1 MTQQSRT
8 DQTPGHAVVRRPT
21 RPQRFF
27 NTAGPIVPADHYHIP
42 PLERFDLD
50 DVLALIE
57 QKKYFVLHAPRQ
69 TGKTSALLALM
80 EELNGSGWYRCVYVN
95 VEIGQSAREDV
106 GAAMQAILSEL
117 ASRAERLLGEPVV
130 KEVWRD
136 VREEAGPH
144 GVLQA
149 VLTRWAAADAK
160 PLVLLIDE
168 IDALIGDTLLAVLR
182 QLRAGYPDRPQRYPQ
197 SVILCGVRDVRDY
210 RIHSTAENALIAG
223 GSAFNIRA
231 ESLRLGD
238 FSAADVHALLAQHTA
253 ATGQAFTE
261 EAMDEVWQLTQGQP
275 WLVNALAYEACFK
288 NKAGRDRSQPIPA
301 SAIADAREQ
310 LILRRETHLDQLTD
324 KLQEERVRRVVEPL
338 LSGAEDDEAIPEDD
352 VDYVRDL
359 GLVRLSPFAI
369 ANPIYQEVIPRA
381 LTYTTQLRFRH
392 DPAWYVDADGRLR
405 VADLL
410 AAFQAF
416 FREHSEHWVERFQY
430 KEAGPQLLLQAFLQR
445 IVNSGGR
452 IEREYGLGRMRTD
465 LLLIWPVPG
474 ATRPGQAVQKVVVE
488 CKVLY
493 KSLEAT
499 VRAGVEQTR
508 AYMDRCAAEEGHLVV
523 FDRTVGKSW
532 DEKIFR
538 EKGTGEANITVWGM

>member
-8 DQTPGHAVVRRPT
+8 DQTPGHPT

-42 PLERFDLD
+42 PLERLDLD

-117 ASRAERLLGEPVV
+117 ASRAERLLGEQVV
-130 KEVWRD
+130 KEVWRE
-136 VREEAGPH
+136 VRDEAGPH

-149 VLTRWAAADAK
+149 VLSRWAAADER

-182 QLRAGYPDRPQRYPQ
+182 QLRAGYPDRPQHYPQ

-238 FSAADVHALLAQHTA
+238 FSAADVQALLAQHTA

-261 EAMDEVWQLTQGQP
+261 DALNEVWQLTQGQP

-301 SAIADAREQ
+301 AAICAAREQ

-324 KLQEERVRRVVEPL
+324 KLQEERVRRVIEPL

-452 IEREYGLGRMRTD
+452 IEREYGLGRRRTD

-474 ATRPGQAVQKVVVE
+474 AARPGQAVQKVVVE

-508 AYMDRCAAEEGHLVV
+508 AYMDRCAAAEGHLVV

>member
-1 MTQQSRT
+1 MTETSPSARARFT
-8 DQTPGHAVVRRPT
+8 T
-21 RPQRFF
+21 RPPRFF
-27 NTAGPIVPADHYHIP
+27 NTAGPIKPDRHYHIP
-42 PLERFDLD
+42 PLERLDLD
-50 DVLALIE
+50 GVLALIE
-57 QKKYFVLHAPRQ
+57 QEKYFVLHAPRQ

-117 ASRAERLLGEPVV
+117 ASRAERLLGEQVV
-130 KEVWRD
+130 KEVWRE
-136 VREEAGPH
+136 VRDEAGPH

-149 VLTRWAAADAK
+149 VLSRWAAADAK

-210 RIHSTAENALIAG
+210 RIHSTAENAIIAG

-261 EAMDEVWQLTQGQP
+261 DALNEVWQLTQGQP

-301 SAIADAREQ
+301 AAIADAREQ

-410 AAFQAF
+410 ATFQAF

-452 IEREYGLGRMRTD
+452 IEREYGLGRRRTD

-474 ATRPGQAVQKVVVE
+474 AARPGQAVQKVVVE

-499 VRAGVEQTR
+499 VRTGVEQTR
-508 AYMDRCAAEEGHLVV
+508 AYMDCCAAAEGHLVV

-538 EKGTGEANITVWGM
+538 EKDAGEANITVWGM